1 MYDCTEI
8 HQSVRQMRDIMSFR
22 KTFFAAT
29 VVTVV
34 IAMLL
39 IAVPDV
45 AADHVAGEE
54 PSDYANIS
62 WIAVCSILVFIMT
75 PGVALFYGG
84 MLRKQSMTS
93 VIAQTLLAMA
103 VMGISWFAVGYSLA
117 FSEGNVLIGGFDF
130 VFFNNVSADIIADG
144 AYIPDME
151 FAMFQ
156 MMFALITA
164 GIVLGACAE
173 RIRYTAITWF
183 LVIWSILVYAPM
195 AHMVWGGGLLMNLP
209 FGLETLDFAGGT
221 VVHICAG
228 TTGLAL
234 AAYLGKRNIRTIKR
248 AHSIP
253 MVFFGG
259 FLFWFGWF
267 GFNGGSGLAANG
279 QAINAM
285 VVSMVAA
292 VCAMAA
298 WAVVQY
304 LHVGRVGVLGL
315 AAGSIAGL
323 VAITPGAGYV
333 SPISAVVIGLVG
345 GVVCYFGTIF
355 MRNKSG
361 IDDALDVM
369 GVHGIG
375 GIWGAIATGLF
386 AEFNISGAGGIL
398 TTGDWQL
405 FVGNIVAVIITM
417 VFCFVVSYVI
427 IWVIGKL
434 MRVRATESE
443 ELIGQDLVEHGEPAY
458 VM

>member
-1 MYDCTEI
+1 
-8 HQSVRQMRDIMSFR
+8 MSSR
-22 KTFFAAT
+22 KTIIAAM
-29 VVTVV
+29 V
-34 IAMLL
+34 L
-39 IAVPDV
+39 IAAAIAVLAAAPAVSAETHDV
-45 AADHVAGEE
+45 GTMPE
-54 PSDYANIS
+54 DYANIS
-62 WIAVCSILVFIMT
+62 WVAICSILVFIMT

-103 VMGISWFAVGYSLA
+103 VMGISWVAVGYSLA
-117 FSEGNVLIGGFDF
+117 FSEGNALIGGFDY
-130 VFFNNVSADIIADG
+130 VFFNGLSDSVIADG
-144 AYIPDME
+144 SVIPDME
-151 FAMFQ
+151 FAVFQ
-156 MMFALITA
+156 MMFGLITA

-183 LVIWSILVYAPM
+183 LVLWSILVYAPM
-195 AHMVWGGGLLMNLP
+195 AHMVWGGGFLANLP

-234 AAYLGKRNIRTIKR
+234 AVYLGKRSASTIKR

-253 MVFFGG
+253 MVFFGC
-259 FLFWFGWF
+259 FLLWFGWF

-279 QAINAM
+279 QAISAIT
-285 VVSMVAA
+285 VSMIAA
-292 VCAMAA
+292 VCAMAS

-333 SPISAVVIGLVG
+333 TPITSIVIGLVG
-345 GVVCYFGTIF
+345 GVVCYFGVIF
-355 MRNKSG
+355 MREKSG

-375 GIWGAIATGLF
+375 GIWGAIATGIF
-386 AEFNISGAGGIL
+386 AENNLSGAGGLI
-398 TTGDWQL
+398 TGDWQL
-405 FVGNIVAVIITM
+405 FVGNIVAVIVTL

-434 MRVRATESE
+434 MRVRATENE

>member
-1 MYDCTEI
+1 
-8 HQSVRQMRDIMSFR
+8 MSSR
-22 KTFFAAT
+22 KTIIAAM
-29 VVTVV
+29 V
-34 IAMLL
+34 L
-39 IAVPDV
+39 IAAAIAVMAAAPAV
-45 AADHVAGEE
+45 SADHMAGEMPE
-54 PSDYANIS
+54 DYANIS
-62 WIAVCSILVFIMT
+62 WVAICSILVFIMT

-103 VMGISWFAVGYSLA
+103 VMGISWVAVGYSLA
-117 FSEGNVLIGGFDF
+117 FSEGNALIGGFDYL
-130 VFFNNVSADIIADG
+130 FFNGLSDSVIADG
-144 AYIPDME
+144 SVIPDME
-151 FAMFQ
+151 FAVFQ
-156 MMFALITA
+156 MMFGLITA

-183 LVIWSILVYAPM
+183 LVLWSILVYAPM
-195 AHMVWGGGLLMNLP
+195 AHMVWGGGFLANLP

-234 AAYLGKRNIRTIKR
+234 AVYLGKRSASTIKR

-253 MVFFGG
+253 MVFFGC
-259 FLFWFGWF
+259 FLLWFGWF

-279 QAINAM
+279 QAISAIT
-285 VVSMVAA
+285 VSMIAA
-292 VCAMAA
+292 VCAMAS

-333 SPISAVVIGLVG
+333 TPITSIVIGLVG
-345 GVVCYFGTIF
+345 GVVCYFGVIF
-355 MRNKSG
+355 MREKSG

-375 GIWGAIATGLF
+375 GIWGAIATGIF
-386 AEFNISGAGGIL
+386 AENNLGGAGGLI
-398 TTGDWQL
+398 TGDWQL
-405 FVGNIVAVIITM
+405 FVGNIVAVIVTL

-434 MRVRATESE
+434 MRVRATENE

>member
-1 MYDCTEI
+1 
-8 HQSVRQMRDIMSFR
+8 MSSR
-22 KTFFAAT
+22 KTIIAAM
-29 VVTVV
+29 V
-34 IAMLL
+34 L
-39 IAVPDV
+39 IAAAIAVMAAAPAV
-45 AADHVAGEE
+45 SADHMAGEMPE
-54 PSDYANIS
+54 DYANIS
-62 WIAVCSILVFIMT
+62 WVAICSILVFIMT

-103 VMGISWFAVGYSLA
+103 VMGISWVAVGYSLA
-117 FSEGNVLIGGFDF
+117 FSEGNALIGGFDYL
-130 VFFNNVSADIIADG
+130 FFNGLSDSVIADG
-144 AYIPDME
+144 SVIPDME
-151 FAMFQ
+151 FAVFQ
-156 MMFALITA
+156 MMFGLITA

-183 LVIWSILVYAPM
+183 LVLWSILVYAPM
-195 AHMVWGGGLLMNLP
+195 AHMVWGGGFLANLP

-234 AAYLGKRNIRTIKR
+234 AVYLGKRSASTIKR

-253 MVFFGG
+253 MVFFGC
-259 FLFWFGWF
+259 FLLWFGWF

-279 QAINAM
+279 QAISAIT
-285 VVSMVAA
+285 VSMIAA
-292 VCAMAA
+292 VCAMAS

-333 SPISAVVIGLVG
+333 TPITSIVIGLVG
-345 GVVCYFGTIF
+345 GVVCYFGVIF
-355 MRNKSG
+355 MREKSG

-375 GIWGAIATGLF
+375 GIWGAIATGIF
-386 AEFNISGAGGIL
+386 AENYLSDGAAGGLI
-398 TTGDWQL
+398 TGDWQL
-405 FVGNIVAVIITM
+405 FVGNIVAVIVTL

-434 MRVRATESE
+434 MRVRATENE

>member
-1 MYDCTEI
+1 MN
-8 HQSVRQMRDIMSFR
+8 SK
-22 KTFFAAT
+22 KTLFGLAAVLVIAALLFT
-29 VVTVV
+29 VVPS
-34 IAMLL
+34 
-39 IAVPDV
+39 AVS
-45 AADHVAGEE
+45 ADHVAGED
-54 PSDYANIS
+54 PNDFANIS
-62 WIAVCSILVFIMT
+62 WIAICSILIFIMT

-103 VMGISWFAVGYSLA
+103 VMGISWVAVGYSLA
-117 FSEGNVLIGGFDF
+117 FSEGNALIGGFDYI
-130 VFFNNVSADIIADG
+130 FFNGLSDSVIADG
-144 AYIPDME
+144 STIPDME
-151 FAMFQ
+151 FAVFQ
-156 MMFALITA
+156 MMFGLITA

-195 AHMVWGGGLLMNLP
+195 AHMVWGGGFLANLP
-209 FGLETLDFAGGT
+209 FAGGT

-234 AAYLGKRNIRTIKR
+234 ACYLGKRNSRTIKR

-253 MVFFGG
+253 MVFFGC
-259 FLFWFGWF
+259 FLLWFGWF

-279 QAINAM
+279 QAISAM
-285 VVSMVAA
+285 TVSMIAA

-323 VAITPGAGYV
+323 VAITPAAGYV
-333 SPISAVVIGLVG
+333 TPITSIPIGLVG
-345 GVVCYFGTIF
+345 GVLCYFGVIF
-355 MRNKSG
+355 MREKSG

-375 GIWGAIATGLF
+375 GIWGAIATGIF
-386 AEFNISGAGGIL
+386 AENYCDVGGLI
-398 TTGDWQL
+398 TGSWEL
-405 FVGNIVAVIITM
+405 FVGNIVAVVVTL
-417 VFCFVVSYVI
+417 VFCFVVSYAI
-427 IWVIGKL
+427 IWVLGKV
-434 MRVRATESE
+434 MRVRATENE

>member
-1 MYDCTEI
+1 MN
-8 HQSVRQMRDIMSFR
+8 SR
-22 KTFFAAT
+22 KTLFGLAAVLAIAALLLM
-29 VVTVV
+29 VVPS
-34 IAMLL
+34 
-39 IAVPDV
+39 AVS
-45 AADHVAGEE
+45 ADHVVGED
-54 PSDYANIS
+54 PNDFANIS
-62 WIAVCSILVFIMT
+62 WIAICSILVFIMT

-103 VMGISWFAVGYSLA
+103 VMGISWVAVGYSLA
-117 FSEGNVLIGGFDF
+117 FSEGNALIGGFDYI
-130 VFFNNVSADIIADG
+130 FFNGLSDSVIADG
-144 AYIPDME
+144 STIPDME
-151 FAMFQ
+151 FAVFQVMFG
-156 MMFALITA
+156 LITA

-195 AHMVWGGGLLMNLP
+195 AHMVWGGGFLASLP
-209 FGLETLDFAGGT
+209 AGLVTLDFAGGT

-234 AAYLGKRNIRTIKR
+234 ACYLGKRNSRTMKR

-253 MVFFGG
+253 MVFFGC
-259 FLFWFGWF
+259 FLLWFGWF

-279 QAINAM
+279 QAISAM
-285 VVSMVAA
+285 TVSMIAA

-323 VAITPGAGYV
+323 VAITPAAGYV
-333 SPISAVVIGLVG
+333 TPITSIPIGLVG
-345 GVVCYFGTIF
+345 GVLCYFGVIF
-355 MRNKSG
+355 MREKSG

-375 GIWGAIATGLF
+375 GIWGAIATGIF
-386 AEFNISGAGGIL
+386 AENYCDVGGLI
-398 TTGDWQL
+398 TGSWEL
-405 FVGNIVAVIITM
+405 FVGNIVAVVVTL
-417 VFCFVVSYVI
+417 VFCFVVSYAI
-427 IWVIGKL
+427 IWVLGKV
-434 MRVRATESE
+434 MRVRATENE

>member
-1 MYDCTEI
+1 
-8 HQSVRQMRDIMSFR
+8 MSSR
-22 KTFFAAT
+22 KTIFAFAA
-29 VVTVV
+29 VL
-34 IAMLL
+34 A
-39 IAVPDV
+39 V
-45 AADHVAGEE
+45 AALFVAMVPGAVSADHMVGED

-62 WIAVCSILVFIMT
+62 WVAICSILVFIMT

-93 VIAQTLLAMA
+93 VIAQTLLSMA
-103 VMGISWFAVGYSLA
+103 VMGIMWFAVGYSLA
-117 FSEGNVLIGGFDF
+117 FSEGNTIIGGFDYL
-130 VFFNNVSADIIADG
+130 FFNGLSDSVIAEG
-144 AYIPDME
+144 SVIPDME
-151 FAMFQ
+151 FAVFQ
-156 MMFALITA
+156 MMFGLITA

-183 LVIWSILVYAPM
+183 LVIWSVLVYAPM
-195 AHMVWGGGLLMNLP
+195 AHMVWGGGLLANLP

-228 TTGLAL
+228 TTGVALAL
-234 AAYLGKRNIRTIKR
+234 YLGKRSSRTIKR

-253 MVFFGG
+253 MVFFGC
-259 FLFWFGWF
+259 FLLWFGWF

-279 QAINAM
+279 QAISAIT
-285 VVSMVAA
+285 VSMIAS
-292 VCAMAA
+292 VCALAA

-323 VAITPGAGYV
+323 VAITPAAGYV
-333 SPISAVVIGLVG
+333 TPLTAVPIGLVG
-345 GVVCYFGTIF
+345 GVVCYFGVIF
-355 MRNKSG
+355 MREKSG

-375 GIWGAIATGLF
+375 GIWGAIATGIF
-386 AEFNISGAGGIL
+386 AENNCDVGGLI
-398 TTGDWQL
+398 TGSWEL
-405 FVGNIVAVIITM
+405 FVGNIVAVIVTV

-427 IWVIGKL
+427 IWALGKV
-434 MRVRATESE
+434 MRVRATEDE

>member
-1 MYDCTEI
+1 MN
-8 HQSVRQMRDIMSFR
+8 SR
-22 KTFFAAT
+22 KTLFGLAAVLAIAALLLM
-29 VVTVV
+29 VVPS
-34 IAMLL
+34 
-39 IAVPDV
+39 AVS
-45 AADHVAGEE
+45 ADHVAGED
-54 PSDYANIS
+54 PNDFANIS
-62 WIAVCSILVFIMT
+62 WIAICSILVFIMT

-103 VMGISWFAVGYSLA
+103 VMGISWVAVGYSLA
-117 FSEGNVLIGGFDF
+117 FSEGNALIGGFDYI
-130 VFFNNVSADIIADG
+130 FFNGLSDSVIADG
-144 AYIPDME
+144 STIPDME
-151 FAMFQ
+151 FAVFQ
-156 MMFALITA
+156 MMFGLITA

-195 AHMVWGGGLLMNLP
+195 AHMVWGGGFLASLP
-209 FGLETLDFAGGT
+209 AGLVTLDFAGGT

-234 AAYLGKRNIRTIKR
+234 ACYLGKRNSRTIKR

-253 MVFFGG
+253 MVFFGC
-259 FLFWFGWF
+259 FLLWFGWF

-279 QAINAM
+279 QAISAM
-285 VVSMVAA
+285 TVSMIAA

-323 VAITPGAGYV
+323 VAITPAAGYV
-333 SPISAVVIGLVG
+333 TPITSIPIGLVG
-345 GVVCYFGTIF
+345 GVLCYFGVIF
-355 MRNKSG
+355 MREKSG

-375 GIWGAIATGLF
+375 GIWGAIATGIF
-386 AEFNISGAGGIL
+386 AENYCDVGGLI
-398 TTGDWQL
+398 TGSWEL
-405 FVGNIVAVIITM
+405 FVGNIVAVVVTM
-417 VFCFVVSYVI
+417 VFCFVVSYAI
-427 IWVIGKL
+427 IWVLGKV
-434 MRVRATESE
+434 MRVRATENE